1 MGDNKKFSEIIAIE
15 VLEEN
20 ESRTKKNFFFKL
32 IDSSISWNTKQEK
45 NVNKITS
52 RHIIIQLQETKDRNI
67 SKQPE

>member
-20 ESRTKKNFFFKL
+20 ESRTKKKFFFKL